1 MVKNKDCPADWE
13 RAGARARRT
22 PRAGP
27 ASERAGKEEGSGEA
41 RLPRRRDLRIKA
53 SEASK
58 VWLGVGLSFL
68 EAAPKQ
74 PPRAE
79 TQTFFCHSGP
89 RGRRL
94 RPASQAF
101 PISLRYCLPAAP
113 PSFSPPW
120 ETPGAQGR
128 APSPAGCSAAAGPG
142 EPASSPRVEA
152 KFGRPQPA
160 RAELPAAPPASRR
173 A

>member
-1 MVKNKDCPADWE
+1 MPGGGE
-13 RAGARARRT
+13 RKSWRP
-22 PRAGP
+22 PRP
-27 ASERAGKEEGSGEA
+27 PPP
-41 RLPRRRDLRIKA
+41 PRRWKPPPPPPRLRNRSRDMSVIKGRSRQKRRRRSGNVEATLLRT
-53 SEASK
+53 
-58 VWLGVGLSFL
+58 L